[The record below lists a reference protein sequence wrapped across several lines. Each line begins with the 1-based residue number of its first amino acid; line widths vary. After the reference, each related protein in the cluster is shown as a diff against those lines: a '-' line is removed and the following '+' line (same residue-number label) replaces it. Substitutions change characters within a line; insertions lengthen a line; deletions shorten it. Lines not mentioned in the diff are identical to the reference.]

1 MAAPLQ
7 RTNGSTT
14 GPRGVETSE
23 TSELIAEPILITG
36 TDRPVSSPSPSPRT
50 LPVTRTDGVPA
61 LENKG
66 LLLLQPPTELSR
78 LSSRRQSPLRPG
90 RSRLASSASIKSA
103 SKLHEN
109 WIPRRLRKW
118 ESPLLIVGFF
128 IGGLIFSIA
137 HCVFYT
143 TLDGTI
149 VGNPGDQENNLRW
162 ECPRSVKQP
171 NN

>member
-1 MAAPLQ
+1 MGFPHSRA
-7 RTNGSTT
+7 
-14 GPRGVETSE
+14 RGC
-23 TSELIAEPILITG
+23 
-36 TDRPVSSPSPSPRT
+36 
-50 LPVTRTDGVPA
+50 
-61 LENKG
+61 
-66 LLLLQPPTELSR
+66 R
-78 LSSRRQSPLRPG
+78 LSSRGQSPLRPA

-128 IGGLIFSIA
+128 IGGLVFSIV

-149 VGNPGDQENNLRW
+149 VGNPGDQETNLRW
-162 ECPRSVKQP
+162 ECPQSVKP
-171 NN
+171 PSS

>member
-1 MAAPLQ
+1 M
-7 RTNGSTT
+7 
-14 GPRGVETSE
+14 
-23 TSELIAEPILITG
+23 
-36 TDRPVSSPSPSPRT
+36 
-50 LPVTRTDGVPA
+50 

-66 LLLLQPPTELSR
+66 VLLQPPTELSR
-78 LSSRRQSPLRPG
+78 LSSRGQTPLRPP

-118 ESPLLIVGFF
+118 ESPLLIIGFF
-128 IGGLIFSIA
+128 LGGLVFSIV

-149 VGNPGDQENNLRW
+149 VGNPGDQETNLRW
-162 ECPRSVKQP
+162 ECPQSVKP
-171 NN
+171 PSS